1 MMPKCRELT
10 RMIASDELP
19 EASWPVRT
27 GGWLHLLMCRDC
39 RRYATQIRKIAA
51 GARRSWGP
59 EAEDSARLD
68 QLERRILERCLGE
81 SENSISSARRPGA
94 PTDPDEPQRS

>member
-1 MMPKCRELT
+1 
-10 RMIASDELP
+10 MIASDELP
-19 EASWPVRT
+19 EARWPVRM
-27 GGWLHLLMCRDC
+27 GGWLHLLMCRHC
-39 RRYATQIRKIAA
+39 RRYATQIRTLAA

-81 SENSISSARRPGA
+81 SENSISSAPRPAA

>member
-1 MMPKCRELT
+1 MMLKCRELT

-39 RRYATQIRKIAA
+39 RRYATQIRALAA

-59 EAEDSARLD
+59 DAENSARLD
-68 QLERRILERCLGE
+68 QLERRILEHCLGE
-81 SENSISSARRPGA
+81 SENSNPSAGGPGA
-94 PTDPDEPQRS
+94 STDADEPQRS